1 MARETGKLISM
12 TATELSLQEQI
23 NELKR
28 LIVETRLP
36 DEAIVDANYVAQL
49 FGITPEAVIR
59 KRFGTDKI
67 RRVREKPV
75 GFRKGD
81 VHKVL
86 KDLTR
91 PAAEVAAEAIAK
103 AKPRKRS
110 IITKQVK
117 R

>member
-1 MARETGKLISM
+1 M

-23 NELKR
+23 NQLKR

-36 DEAIVDANYVAQL
+36 EDSIVGAAYVAEL
-49 FGITPEAVIR
+49 FGCSEESVIR
-59 KRFGTDKI
+59 RRFGTDKI
-67 RRVREKPV
+67 PRVREKPV

-81 VHKVL
+81 VHRVL
-86 KDLTR
+86 REITR

-103 AKPRKRS
+103 ARPRKRS
-110 IITKQVK
+110 IITKQ

>member
-1 MARETGKLISM
+1 M
-12 TATELSLQEQI
+12 TATELSLQQQI
-23 NELKR
+23 DELKR

-36 DEAIVDANYVAQL
+36 EDSIVGAAYVAEL
-49 FGITPEAVIR
+49 FGCSEESVIR
-59 KRFGTDKI
+59 KRFGTDRI

-86 KDLTR
+86 KELTR
-91 PAAEVAAEAIAK
+91 TPEETAAAARSK
-103 AKPRKRS
+103 AKPRRRS
-110 IITKQVK
+110 ILTKQVE